1 MIFATLTYDICY
13 TYICY
18 LLYLHMIFAILTYDI
33 CYAAMLVFG
42 AV

>member
-1 MIFATLTYDICY
+1 
-13 TYICY
+13 
-18 LLYLHMIFAILTYDI
+18 MIFAILTYDI